1 MPVKDLVALVL
12 TYWVI
17 NVTIVLR
24 VIKVIEVRQV
34 RIVLPD
40 ELHRDLKRR
49 AIDEGMPLKELIER
63 ALAKYISEYPPMQG
77 KLPLVHVYD
86 KGQTTKSLIGKREK
100 TYLVERK

>member
-1 MPVKDLVALVL
+1 M
-12 TYWVI
+12 
-17 NVTIVLR
+17 
-24 VIKVIEVRQV
+24 EVRQV

-63 ALAKYISEYPPMQG
+63 ALAMYISENPPMQG

-86 KGQTTKSLIGKREK
+86 KGQTTKPLVGKREK
-100 TYLVERK
+100 SYLVERK

>member
-1 MPVKDLVALVL
+1 MVLVL
-12 TYWVI
+12 TYWVT
-17 NVTIVLR
+17 NGTIVLR

-63 ALAKYISEYPPMQG
+63 ALAKYISENPPMQG
-77 KLPLVHVYD
+77 KLPLAQLFD
-86 KGQTTKSLIGKREK
+86 KGHTTK
-100 TYLVERK
+100 

>member
-1 MPVKDLVALVL
+1 MSTKGLMAIVL
-12 TYWVI
+12 TCWVI

-49 AIDEGMPLKELIER
+49 AIDDGVPLKELIER
-63 ALAKYISEYPPMQG
+63 ALAKYISDYPPMQG
-77 KLPLVHVYD
+77 KLPLLHVYD
-86 KGQTTKSLIGKREK
+86 KGQTTRSRIGKRGK

>member
-1 MPVKDLVALVL
+1 M
-12 TYWVI
+12 
-17 NVTIVLR
+17 
-24 VIKVIEVRQV
+24 EVRQV

-63 ALAKYISEYPPMQG
+63 ALAMYISENPPMQG

-86 KGQTTKSLIGKREK
+86 KGQTTKHPVGKREK

>member
-1 MPVKDLVALVL
+1 M
-12 TYWVI
+12 T
-17 NVTIVLR
+17 NGTIVIR

-63 ALAKYISEYPPMQG
+63 ALAKYISENPPMQG
-77 KLPLVHVYD
+77 KLPLAQSFNRVHNA
-86 KGQTTKSLIGKREK
+86 E
-100 TYLVERK
+100 

>member
-1 MPVKDLVALVL
+1 MFAKGLMVIVL

-17 NVTIVLR
+17 NGTIVLR

-63 ALAKYISEYPPMQG
+63 ALDKYISENPPMQG

-86 KGQTTKSLIGKREK
+86 KGQTTKSLTGKREK
-100 TYLVERK
+100 TYLGERK